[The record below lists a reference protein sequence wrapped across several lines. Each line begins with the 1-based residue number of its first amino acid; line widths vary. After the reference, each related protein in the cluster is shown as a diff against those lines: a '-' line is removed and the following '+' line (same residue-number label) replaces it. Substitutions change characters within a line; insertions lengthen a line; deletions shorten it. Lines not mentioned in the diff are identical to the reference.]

1 MDQRNLPGEAGPSG
15 SSSPRPPTFRYSEI
29 LIPIED
35 LLDTL
40 PELQRVYIKKFY
52 DNLDRDISMLKYGPT
67 PENQKPV
74 SEPTYHRLQE
84 YERAV
89 TQFSKIY
96 PARFDAFQAELDD
109 TYSDLN
115 LHSGVYSRRA
125 EGLDDLLSRL
135 GKTELSKLISMNT
148 NGADE
153 IPKCTICWAEY
164 LHADRITTLPCHEKH
179 HFHESCIEEWMLEQP
194 FCPLCLNRTKL
205 PRVHKQTT

>member
-1 MDQRNLPGEAGPSG
+1 MDLHRRTKSLSL
-15 SSSPRPPTFRYSEI
+15 SP
-29 LIPIED
+29 PIID
-35 LLDTL
+35 FKNT
-40 PELQRVYIKKFY
+40 
-52 DNLDRDISMLKYGPT
+52 N
-67 PENQKPV
+67 
-74 SEPTYHRLQE
+74 
-84 YERAV
+84 AV

-179 HFHESCIEEWMLEQP
+179 HFHESCIEVSPSFETRKYHP
-194 FCPLCLNRTKL
+194 I
-205 PRVHKQTT
+205 